1 MMVRRFHLFFSSL
14 IAYCITSIC
23 IISINNNNVIVVN
36 AAENEDA
43 VEVDENNAGDGDENN
58 AAAGDA
64 GDVVAVPFMN
74 DEILSC
80 IDSTV
85 AFFIDNPDI
94 ENECDQ
100 YADTYSQRSQDNLD
114 SDGNEIMVL
123 GYPEE
128 SLTAL
133 ESICSTNNGYWITT
147 TTKLE
152 FTCIVM
158 EFETIKVVVNNYG
171 ECLANTKECHN
182 TNISILME
190 GMFADMDFACY
201 EGDVPPDNF
210 NELVSEIDSN
220 YFKDDDIFGPN
231 GDDEFDDDEF
241 ESDDEFD
248 DDYEV
253 DDLFTFDGDD
263 LTAFNDDANDEI
275 MEELKDGLPEE
286 NENENEATTTRP
298 PASSSNTVE
307 TPPVEEEE
315 SSSTL
320 YAGGT
325 GDESRLDS
333 TSTSADS
340 SYSMTGI
347 VVISCI
353 VIATVGFI
361 FTHLHQAKK
370 NKRRTGSG
378 GGKGGRRG
386 GGRHAKLSQ
395 QIGYEMTDV
404 SSGENNLQFESSGNL
419 T

>member
-1 MMVRRFHLFFSSL
+1 MMVRRSFHLFFSSL

-36 AAENEDA
+36 AAETEDA
-43 VEVDENNAGDGDENN
+43 VKVDENNAGDDGDEY
-58 AAAGDA
+58 AGDA
-64 GDVVAVPFMN
+64 GGDVVVPFMN
-74 DEILSC
+74 EEILSC

-85 AFFIDNPDI
+85 NFFLDNPDI
-94 ENECDQ
+94 ENECDK
-100 YADTYSQRSQDNLD
+100 YADTYSQIDNDQQD
-114 SDGNEIMVL
+114 SDGNTIMVL

-158 EFETIKVVVNNYG
+158 EMETIKVIVNNYG
-171 ECLANTKECHN
+171 ECLANTKECRN

-201 EGDVPPDNF
+201 E
-210 NELVSEIDSN
+210 
-220 YFKDDDIFGPN
+220 
-231 GDDEFDDDEF
+231 
-241 ESDDEFD
+241 
-248 DDYEV
+248 
-253 DDLFTFDGDD
+253 DD
-263 LTAFNDDANDEI
+263 LTAFNDDTNDEF
-275 MEELKDGLPEE
+275 MEELRDGLPEEEKE
-286 NENENEATTTRP
+286 NENENEATRP
-298 PASSSNTVE
+298 PATTSSNTVE

-315 SSSTL
+315 SSSAL
-320 YAGGT
+320 NAGGT

-333 TSTSADS
+333 TNKDTNDSNGSSSSSSSASTSADS
-340 SYSMTGI
+340 SYSMI
-347 VVISCI
+347 VIVMISCI

-361 FTHLHQAKK
+361 AKSHYSK
-370 NKRRTGSG
+370 NNKRRTGSG

-395 QIGYEMTDV
+395 QIGYEMTDIS